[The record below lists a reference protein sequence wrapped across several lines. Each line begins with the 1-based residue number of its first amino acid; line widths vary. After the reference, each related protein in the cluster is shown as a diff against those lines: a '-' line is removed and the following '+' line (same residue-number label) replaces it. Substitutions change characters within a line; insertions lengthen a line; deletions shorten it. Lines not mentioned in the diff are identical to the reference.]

1 VAPSRTDTFDYL
13 LILDQNFVLTK
24 AKILIYRED
33 YGGEISSKRWLSQF
47 YEKPLDT
54 QFQVGESVSGI
65 SGATISVRS
74 MTQSVNVVFS
84 FLKNQN
90 ILHESSD

>member
-1 VAPSRTDTFDYL
+1 M
-13 LILDQNFVLTK
+13 
-24 AKILIYRED
+24 
-33 YGGEISSKRWLSQF
+33 
-47 YEKPLDT
+47 DT